1 MSACMGTAF
10 QYDATSYRRVSLP
23 LPAHTDCS
31 AGPRSEWPVL
41 TERVAIP
48 RLARIRLNDSPQLAH
63 TGTDWQIDA
72 LVRNRISADLEA
84 LDGQLVTGSL
94 KPFSSTTFLVQFL
107 GNPHTSPSIQGGV
120 WHARLLSDSMTWG
133 NLVIVHAG
141 LEAAVASNRRSN
153 LPDIFWFA
161 TNAGWRTTGR

>member
-1 MSACMGTAF
+1 MSECMGTAF

-94 KPFSSTTFLVQFL
+94 KPFCTRRCR
-107 GNPHTSPSIQGGV
+107 
-120 WHARLLSDSMTWG
+120 HAGLLSYSMTWG

-141 LEAAVASNRRSN
+141 LEAAVASNRRLN
-153 LPDIFWFA
+153 PPAALRFA

>member
-1 MSACMGTAF
+1 MSECMGTAF

-141 LEAAVASNRRSN
+141 LEAAVASNRRLN
-153 LPDIFWFA
+153 PPAALRFA